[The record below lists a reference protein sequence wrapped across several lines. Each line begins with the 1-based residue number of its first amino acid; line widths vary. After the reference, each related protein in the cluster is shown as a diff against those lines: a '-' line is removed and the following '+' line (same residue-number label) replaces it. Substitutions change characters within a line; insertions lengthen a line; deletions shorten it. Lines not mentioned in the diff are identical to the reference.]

1 MPGPQPDHLAPITRH
16 RWHTTMTEASS
27 PPPPTRYGRGRV
39 PRVSRR
45 RVAAVAVVAV
55 AAGVAVAVAGY
66 QRLGRSDVV
75 GTLAGYQLIDSQTV
89 SVTISVTRKDPSRPV
104 DCIVRVRAKDGSE
117 TGRREVLVPPASEAT
132 VQVTTIV
139 KSSKPAVVGDI
150 YGCGTDVPGYLRAP

>member
-1 MPGPQPDHLAPITRH
+1 
-16 RWHTTMTEASS
+16 MTEGS
-27 PPPPTRYGRGRV
+27 PAPPPTRYGRGPLLR
-39 PRVSRR
+39 PSRR
-45 RVAAVAVVAV
+45 QAAALAVVVAAVGVVVAV
-55 AAGVAVAVAGY
+55 IGY
-66 QRLGRSDVV
+66 QRLGRSDVT
-75 GTLAGYQLIDSQTV
+75 GTLAGYRLIDDQTV

-117 TGRREVLVPPASEAT
+117 TGRREVLVTPSSQVT